1 MVSVPVFP
9 IDPDALV
16 ILGFATYDTTMVRI
30 KRWDS
35 TLVVSPVET
44 GDYREYDDGLSPASF
59 LDFVPGHGL
68 WVLTSQ
74 AQAGTLFQ
82 VTGSPVDTSQDF
94 VITTQQDWNQIG
106 APFPFA
112 VCKSALSVRKNG
124 VTFPFSSQDPSDPW
138 IEDQILA
145 YRADYVDS
153 DRLSPFEGYFVNNIS
168 IDRQPVDILV
178 RPELCLAQASVP
190 QGEAEDSGW
199 RMRIAVTSNARRDA
213 YNYLGLAPFA
223 DEGYD
228 THDLQEPPAIASGT
242 ISLYFPHDD
251 WEDFPGNYRTDIR
264 SLSSRKETFR
274 LTVDTKRKVS
284 LSKITWENVPEDY
297 TVTLTDL
304 KTGRK
309 VDMNR
314 KDVYFFITIFDPLRD
329 FEVEVVRR

>member
-1 MVSVPVFP
+1 MVYVPVLP
-9 IDPDALV
+9 IDPDALSV
-16 ILGFATYDTTMVRI
+16 LGFATYDTTMVRI

-35 TLVVSPVET
+35 TLVVSPTEV
-44 GDYREYDDGLSPASF
+44 GDYREYDDGLSPSSF
-59 LDFVPGHGL
+59 LDFVPGSGL
-68 WVLTSQ
+68 WVLASED
-74 AQAGTLFQ
+74 QAGTLLQ

-94 VITTQQDWNQIG
+94 VITVQKNWNQIG

-112 VCKSALSVRKNG
+112 VCKSALSVRKGG
-124 VTFPFSSQDPSDPW
+124 VTLPFSSQDPLDPW

-145 YRADYVDS
+145 YRADYADS

-168 IDRQPVDILV
+168 ADGLPVDILV
-178 RPELCLAQASVP
+178 PPELCLAQVSVSTAEE
-190 QGEAEDSGW
+190 GENGW

-228 THDLQEPPAIASGT
+228 TQDLQEPPAIAPGVV
-242 ISLYFPHDD
+242 SLYFPHDD

-264 SLSSRKETFR
+264 SLSSQRETFR

-304 KTGRK
+304 KTGRS

-314 KDVYFFITIFDPLRD
+314 KDVYFFITIFDPTRD
-329 FEVEVVRR
+329 FEVHVVRR